1 MESEIE
7 MPRGRKRSAKNSTEI
22 GNYTHDGQKRKNN
35 PPVGL
40 VSTTTDKLNGRTRY
54 EHDPHIDPTLNWAG
68 KKEGMSVEVQ
78 NVSLHIHE
86 RIDPSRIIK
95 QFLKPQ
101 VEKPKQLS
109 LFDMPENDP
118 PLVKAIDF
126 YHHEQDWTNRLIA
139 GDSLLVMSSLLVKE
153 GMAGKVQMIY
163 IDPPYGIK
171 YNSNFQPFVNKHDVK
186 DGNDADIPAEPEM
199 IQAFRDT
206 WELGI
211 HSYLTHLRDRLLLV
225 RELLHESGS
234 VFVQISD
241 ENVHYVRTV
250 LSETFGHENEVA
262 TIVWK
267 KGTPDAKLIRNS
279 FNYLLWYSKNIKTT
293 KNRKLFLERT
303 GIEGTTEDPK
313 KLALWGDFKNGET
326 RTLTTEEK
334 RNIQQTRIIASV
346 FRVDKVMESGNDPE
360 RTFELIFEDEKIQPK
375 GGMVWRGKPDQMK
388 KLIEENR
395 IIRTKEG
402 LGYKFY
408 IDDFPVIEITNLW
421 DDTAGKIPN
430 MVYVVQTNEKII
442 ERCIHLTTD
451 PGDLVLDITCGSGT
465 TAYVSEQWGRR
476 WITCDT
482 SRVAITLAKQRLMT
496 AKFDYYELA
505 YPEQGIKSG
514 FKYKTIP
521 HITLKN
527 IANNEPP
534 KQETLYDKADKVSG
548 TVRVTGPFTVEA
560 VPSLRVKPFD
570 GNMPKLELSG
580 AELARTGE
588 TGKQAEWRDELKC
601 TGIRAVGGRTV
612 NFSRVEPMIATRIL
626 HARAEVVEKDG
637 TNKLAYISFGPDY
650 GPLEQRQ
657 AEVAITEARS
667 LKEKPDF
674 VIFAAFHFDPEASKD
689 IAQMEWPGVTI
700 LKAQMSVDL
709 LTGDL
714 RKKRS
719 SNQSYWLIGQP
730 DVEVKK
736 QKDGKY
742 TVKLHGFD
750 YYDPI
755 IGEIVS
761 KGTKHIA
768 MWFLD
773 TDYDERSIMPDQI
786 FFPEGDEKRD
796 WTKLAK
802 VLKSEVNEDALEKFS
817 GVESIPFTAG
827 GNKKVAV
834 KIIDNRGIESFVIK
848 ELE

>member
-1 MESEIE
+1 
-7 MPRGRKRSAKNSTEI
+7 MPRGKKKTPKTEI
-22 GNYTHDGQKRKNN
+22 DTYTHNGKKRKNN

-40 VSTTTDKLNGRTRY
+40 VSTSTDKLNGRTKY
-54 EHDPHIDPTLNWAG
+54 QHDPHIDPTLSWAG
-68 KKEGMSVEVQ
+68 KKEGMNVEVQ

-86 RIDPSRIIK
+86 RIDPSRIVK
-95 QFLKPQ
+95 SFLKPQ
-101 VEKPKQLS
+101 KTEEQLS
-109 LFDMPENDP
+109 LFDEPENNP

-126 YHHEQDWTNRLIA
+126 YRHEQDWTNRLIA
-139 GDSLLVMSSLLVKE
+139 GDSLLVMNSLLVKE

-171 YNSNFQPFVNKHDVK
+171 YNSNFQPFVNKRDVK

-206 WELGI
+206 WELEI
-211 HSYLTHLRDRLLLV
+211 HSYLTHLRDRLLLA
-225 RELLHESGS
+225 RELLNESGS

-241 ENVHYVRTV
+241 ENVHHVREICDEVFGVQNFCNIISFQKTGSIASNGLGVTVDFLVWYAKDKSKFKYHQLYTPRREGHPSLDRYDYVESKEGKYIRLKV
-250 LSETFGHENEVA
+250 EHIRGELPLPEGKRFGFTPLISDGAAKEN
-262 TIVWK
+262 K
-267 KGTPDAKLIRNS
+267 P
-279 FNYLLWYSKNIKTT
+279 F
-293 KNRKLFLERT
+293 LF
-303 GIEGTTEDPK
+303 
-313 KLALWGDFKNGET
+313 NGET
-326 RTLTTEEK
+326 FFAPPNKHWKT
-334 RNIQQTRIIASV
+334 
-346 FRVDKVMESGNDPE
+346 DPE
-360 RTFELIFEDEKIQPK
+360 K
-375 GGMVWRGKPDQMK
+375 GGLQLVRAG
-388 KLIEENR
+388 R
-395 IIRTKEG
+395 IAKVG
-402 LGYKFY
+402 NQLWYKRY
-408 IDDFPVIEITNLW
+408 VDDFPFVPMNDRWESIQIGTGLL
-421 DDTAGKIPN
+421 
-430 MVYVVQTNEKII
+430 YVVQTAARVI
-442 ERCIHLTTD
+442 ERCLLMTTD

-465 TAYVSEQWGRR
+465 TAFVGERWGRR

-496 AKFDYYELA
+496 AKFDYFELA

-514 FKYKTIP
+514 FKYKTVP
-521 HITLKN
+521 HVTLKS

-534 KQETLYDKADKVSG
+534 AQETLYDQPFKVSG

-570 GNMPKLELSG
+570 GNLPKLEVSG
-580 AELARTGE
+580 QELARIGE
-588 TGKQAEWRDELKC
+588 TGKQAEWRDELKS
-601 TGIRAVGGRTV
+601 TGIRAVGGRTIT
-612 NFSRVEPMIATRIL
+612 FSRVEPMTATRFL
-626 HARAEVVEKDG
+626 HARAEVLEKDG

-657 AEVAITEARS
+657 AEAAITEARS

-689 IAQMEWPGVTI
+689 IDQMDWPGVTI

-709 LTGDL
+709 LTTDL

-736 QKDGKY
+736 QKDGRY
-742 TVKLHGFD
+742 LVKLHGFD
-750 YYDPI
+750 YYDPTC
-755 IGEIVS
+755 GEIIS

-773 TDYDERSIMPDQI
+773 TDYDERSLMPDQV
-786 FFPEGDEKRD
+786 FFPEGDKKRD

-817 GVESIPFTAG
+817 GVESIPFSAG
-827 GNKKVAV
+827 DNNKIAV